1 MDDIERAALRATYDT
16 VAESYADL
24 LPDCSFEAGV
34 DIAMIDH
41 FIELAPGRHI
51 LDAGCG
57 AGRMVSH
64 LKSSNADLRVS
75 GVDLSEEMVR
85 RTRAGG
91 AADDVVQGDLSRLP
105 HTDSS
110 FDGVLAWYSIIHF
123 SPDELIGPLAEFR
136 RVLRPGGVVL
146 VAFQAGAGRRSITRA
161 YGHDVDMTAFRH
173 SADDVMGAMREVGL
187 EPVAR
192 LERAARPVDAHP
204 QGFVLARRSDDGVA
218 SVSSV

>member
-1 MDDIERAALRATYDT
+1 MDDIERAALRTTYDV
-16 VAESYADL
+16 VAESYANL
-24 LPDCSFEAGV
+24 LPDCSFEADV

-41 FIELAPGRHI
+41 FIELAPGRRI

-57 AGRMVSH
+57 AGRIVSH
-64 LKSSNADLRVS
+64 LKSLNPELRVS

-85 RTRAGG
+85 RTLARG

-105 HTDSS
+105 HTDGR

-123 SPDELIGPLAEFR
+123 SPDDLIGPLAEFR

-146 VAFQAGAGRRSITRA
+146 VAFQAGTGRRNITRA

-173 SADDVMGAMREVGL
+173 SAEDVVEAMRAVGL
-187 EPVAR
+187 ETVAR

-204 QGFVLARRSDDGVA
+204 QGFVVGRRSDDSVA
-218 SVSSV
+218 GVSSV